1 MLTDKKQ
8 QANVQLDLSQAE
20 TILCEKCGNGLFIQS
35 FFLKKLSA
43 LVSPTGQEAIIPLQV
58 YSCGNCG
65 HINTKLNPTAQ
76 PSEETTN
83 NN

>member
-1 MLTDKKQ
+1 MLTDKKKQ

-20 TILCEKCGNGLFIQS
+20 TILCEKCSNGLFIQS

-43 LVSPTGQEAIIPLQV
+43 LVSPTGQEAVIPVQV

-65 HINTKLNPTAQ
+65 HINQKLNPTA
-76 PSEETTN
+76 SEETKTDN
-83 NN
+83 

>member
-1 MLTDKKQ
+1 MLTDKKQQ

-65 HINTKLNPTAQ
+65 HINSKLNPTT
-76 PSEETTN
+76 SEKAESN
-83 NN
+83 N

>member
-1 MLTDKKQ
+1 MLTDDKK
-8 QANVQLDLSQAE
+8 QANVQVDLTQAD
-20 TILCEKCGNGLFIQS
+20 TVLCEKCSNGLFIQS
-35 FFLKKLSA
+35 FFLKKISA
-43 LVSPTGQEAIIPLQV
+43 LMSPTGQEAIIPVQV

>member
-8 QANVQLDLSQAE
+8 QANVKLDLSQAE
-20 TILCEKCGNGLFIQS
+20 TILCEKCSNGLFIQS

-43 LVSPTGQEAIIPLQV
+43 LVSPTGQEAVIPVQV

-65 HINTKLNPTAQ
+65 HINQKLNPTA
-76 PSEETTN
+76 SEETDN
-83 NN
+83 

>member
-20 TILCEKCGNGLFIQS
+20 TILCEKCSNGLFIQS

-43 LVSPTGQEAIIPLQV
+43 LVSPTGQEAVIPVQV

-65 HINTKLNPTAQ
+65 HINQKLNPTA
-76 PSEETTN
+76 SEETDN
-83 NN
+83 

>member
-20 TILCEKCGNGLFIQS
+20 TILCEKCSNGLFIQS

-43 LVSPTGQEAIIPLQV
+43 LVSPTGQEAVIPVQV

-65 HINTKLNPTAQ
+65 HINQKLNPTA
-76 PSEETTN
+76 SEETKTDN
-83 NN
+83 

>member
-43 LVSPTGQEAIIPLQV
+43 LVSPTGQEAIIPVQV

-65 HINTKLNPTAQ
+65 HINTKLNPTVQ